1 MERNYVIALV
11 LMTVVMA
18 VWILLI
24 RPNSMQDYTEKKTD
38 SAQKERK
45 AKEEQSKS
53 QASTKST
60 VKSEEDTDVDKSEKP
75 ETNEAISKRMVDLTQ
90 EAFVEVETDYYTA
103 KLSKEKA
110 IARSWSL
117 KKYKR
122 RDNKNKL
129 INLIPAFAL
138 KSLDIKFINQP
149 LQLKAMESSWQA
161 DKSKVILNERPES
174 VTFRSQVGDNLEI
187 LKKFTFY
194 NNSYIVDLDISFQNT
209 SNKTITALSF
219 KDESDENGY
228 MLRWGPGMPADILA
242 GGDTSGR
249 RGSDNGA
256 RACTIEGDVEEEL
269 DEKKKRTPVKWVAFD
284 NKYFMASM
292 IPEPDLKAEYRVE
305 ENLKDVVD
313 AGEKNVVAQK
323 EAANLLIS
331 GSILKPGRTRTD
343 HFRLYIGPKNNDRLE
358 KVTVPVTE
366 EPAQLNKV
374 IDFGIFGFVAKIM
387 LKLINIFHK
396 ITANYGVSII
406 LLTVAT
412 KIVVYPLTRKSFK
425 SMKEMQKLQPQ
436 MKELQEKYRDDPKKL
451 NKAMMRLYK
460 EHGVNPMSGCIPWL
474 PQLPIFWA
482 LISTLRNSIELRG
495 AMFIPYL
502 ASDLSAPADAVFSV
516 LGLPIRILPIVNIG
530 AMFLQQRITGAARAG
545 AAAGGSQNKF
555 MKYIPLVFVLIF
567 YNWASGFV
575 LYFLCNNILMGL
587 QQYIINKVGDDNE
600 DEKTESK

>member
-161 DKSKVILNERPES
+161 DKSKVMLNERPES

-460 EHGVNPMSGCIPWL
+460 EHGVNPMSGCIPWI

>member
-161 DKSKVILNERPES
+161 DKSKVMLNERPES

>member
-1 MERNYVIALV
+1 
-11 LMTVVMA
+11 
-18 VWILLI
+18 
-24 RPNSMQDYTEKKTD
+24 MQDYTEKKTD

-161 DKSKVILNERPES
+161 DKSKVMLNERPES